1 MDQAAINAT
10 IRKTWTEQLKKKEE
24 SLTDS
29 ILNGYTAWVQ
39 NLVKQAAE
47 QQAQQ
52 QQQAQQAQA
61 SGNAQPG
68 NQMQGGAA

>member
-1 MDQAAINAT
+1 MDQAVINET

-29 ILNGYTAWVQ
+29 ILNGYAAWVQ

-47 QQAQQ
+47 QQAQ

>member
-1 MDQAAINAT
+1 MDQVAINDT
-10 IRKTWTEQLKKKEE
+10 IRKTWTEQLQQKQE

-29 ILNGYTAWVQ
+29 ILNGFTAWVQ

-52 QQQAQQAQA
+52 QTQQAQA

-68 NQMQGGAA
+68 KQMQGGRA

>member
-1 MDQAAINAT
+1 MNQAEINAS
-10 IRKTWTEQLKKKEE
+10 IRKTWTEQLKQKEE

-29 ILNGYTAWVQ
+29 ILNGFTAWVQ

-52 QQQAQQAQA
+52 QQTQQTQA

>member
-1 MDQAAINAT
+1 MDQAVINET

-29 ILNGYTAWVQ
+29 ILNGFTAWVQ

-52 QQQAQQAQA
+52 QQAQQTQV

-68 NQMQGGAA
+68 SQMQGGAA

>member
-1 MDQAAINAT
+1 MDQATINAT

-52 QQQAQQAQA
+52 QQASQPAQQPAQQ
-61 SGNAQPG
+61 GQTNLP
-68 NQMQGGAA
+68 QGGAA

>member
-1 MDQAAINAT
+1 MDQAVINDT
-10 IRKTWTEQLKKKEE
+10 IRKTWTEQLKQKKE

-29 ILNGYTAWVQ
+29 ILNGFTAWVQ

-52 QQQAQQAQA
+52 QQAQQAQA
-61 SGNAQPG
+61 PGNAQPG
-68 NQMQGGAA
+68 NQMQGGVA